1 MELINYLINKMYNE
15 IEHAGLRS
23 FHEDEWNDYDHFTME
38 KDDIIKGRTHETL
51 DIDDYKA
58 ELDMGDLM
66 YEGGKMI
73 SSRGYEGGVYDHDQ
87 Q

>member
-1 MELINYLINKMYNE
+1 MYNE

-38 KDDIIKGRTHETL
+38 KDDIIEGRTHETL